1 MSDRGHGEVSD
12 PAGSRG
18 QEDGG
23 VFIRGPPP
31 YLRKTP
37 KFFRFSIMRS
47 PLSNISFCPLDFG
60 NKWFVEGNDFE
71 APMYWLCEIKGLE
84 CFYSARSWNSLGLWY
99 LVTHNFLPKWMNL
112 FSIKPGNTIPRG
124 RAGKIALTDITTGL
138 SPWSTYSNAF
148 GGLWGPNE
156 VFNRKKKTCGRILV
170 PAVWPRGKYWV
181 CLLFIHGWLVILQ
194 ARLVT

>member
-1 MSDRGHGEVSD
+1 
-12 PAGSRG
+12 
-18 QEDGG
+18 
-23 VFIRGPPP
+23 
-31 YLRKTP
+31 
-37 KFFRFSIMRS
+37 MRS

-71 APMYWLCEIKGLE
+71 APMYCLCEIKGLE
-84 CFYSARSWNSLGLWY
+84 CFYSARSWNSLVLWY

-112 FSIKPGNTIPRG
+112 FSIKPGNTISRG

-156 VFNRKKKTCGRILV
+156 VFNRKKKHV
-170 PAVWPRGKYWV
+170 EEYWYRRSGPGENIG
-181 CLLFIHGWLVILQ
+181 CACFLYMGGWWSY
-194 ARLVT
+194 RPGF

>member
-1 MSDRGHGEVSD
+1 
-12 PAGSRG
+12 
-18 QEDGG
+18 
-23 VFIRGPPP
+23 
-31 YLRKTP
+31 
-37 KFFRFSIMRS
+37 MRS
-47 PLSNISFCPLDFG
+47 PISNISFCPLDFG

-112 FSIKPGNTIPRG
+112 FSIKPGNKIPRG

-156 VFNRKKKTCGRILV
+156 VFNWKKRHGGKILV

-194 ARLVT
+194 ARLLTQVPSPCEVAV

>member
-23 VFIRGPPP
+23 VFIKGPPPPP

-99 LVTHNFLPKWMNL
+99 LVTHNFLPK
-112 FSIKPGNTIPRG
+112 
-124 RAGKIALTDITTGL
+124 
-138 SPWSTYSNAF
+138 
-148 GGLWGPNE
+148 
-156 VFNRKKKTCGRILV
+156 
-170 PAVWPRGKYWV
+170 
-181 CLLFIHGWLVILQ
+181 
-194 ARLVT
+194 